1 MYMFTKGKIL
11 IVYFDD
17 YSLGITMPKHSTIWI
32 AQSVS
37 IGLLSSQ
44 YRQWGEIRLRKKI
57 HVF

>member
-44 YRQWGEIRLRKKI
+44 YRQ
-57 HVF
+57 